1 MTDTSPAPPQ
11 AHALLADGTTVRIR
25 TVLPGDRPQVLR
37 LYEGMSPENLRL
49 RFFTMNRD
57 NPRHDADRM
66 CAPAASRRR
75 ALLAESG
82 DEVVGLG
89 EYERLTEGTEA
100 DVGLAVSD
108 GWHHRGVGTLLLEHL
123 VSLARSDGITAFSAD
138 ALSENH
144 EVLKVFG
151 DLGLGVSRHFEGP
164 EVRCTVR
171 LTEDETYLSAVD
183 VRPLSAP
190 APLKE
195 GQAVKHDMVGSVM
208 TSEVVRAT
216 YETPFTEVS
225 QLLKQYR
232 ISGLPVVDDDEQV
245 LGVVSETDLMLHRSG
260 DDDPESAH
268 RFRRPARTGKARARE
283 SGALARNAGQLMTH
297 PAITVHAEQSIAQ
310 AARTMAER
318 RVERLP
324 VVDEEDRLVGI
335 VTRRDLLQVFLRPD
349 AEIRGEVIDEVLV
362 RALRLAPATV
372 GVEVRDGV
380 VTLSG
385 QLERRSE
392 MPVVLR
398 MTRQVDGVIDVVDRL
413 SFRVD
418 DAHPQR
424 SVPGSAD
431 MPLERPPGL

>member
-1 MTDTSPAPPQ
+1 M
-11 AHALLADGTTVRIR
+11 
-25 TVLPGDRPQVLR
+25 
-37 LYEGMSPENLRL
+37 
-49 RFFTMNRD
+49 
-57 NPRHDADRM
+57 
-66 CAPAASRRR
+66 
-75 ALLAESG
+75 
-82 DEVVGLG
+82 
-89 EYERLTEGTEA
+89 
-100 DVGLAVSD
+100 
-108 GWHHRGVGTLLLEHL
+108 
-123 VSLARSDGITAFSAD
+123 
-138 ALSENH
+138 
-144 EVLKVFG
+144 
-151 DLGLGVSRHFEGP
+151 
-164 EVRCTVR
+164 
-171 LTEDETYLSAVD
+171 
-183 VRPLSAP
+183 
-190 APLKE
+190 
-195 GQAVKHDMVGSVM
+195 KHDMVGSVM

-245 LGVVSETDLMLHRSG
+245 LGMVSETDLTIPRSA
-260 DDDPESAH
+260 DDGPESAH
-268 RFRRPARTGKARARE
+268 RFHWSSLIGRARARE
-283 SGALARNAGQLMTH
+283 PEAPARNAGQLMAH

-362 RALRLAPATV
+362 RALRLAPETV

-385 QLERRSE
+385 QLERRCE
-392 MPVVLR
+392 MPMVLR
-398 MTRQVDGVIDVVDRL
+398 MTRQVDGVTDVVDRL
-413 SFRVD
+413 SFGAE

-431 MPLERPPGL
+431 MPGDRPPGL